1 MDGDGTFCVYEWAAD
16 HSNCLRK
23 TVSGAA
29 MASQPVAL
37 DADAAAKA
45 KGMQQITA
53 QWKDAKCNFYF
64 LADKDGDMVAKT
76 AYYLVKVN
84 AQGKIEAE
92 LASRPVDSKYD
103 RSSGKIQ
110 YGTFGSSEQYCRT
123 QYFDYRK

>member
-1 MDGDGTFCVYEWAAD
+1 MV
-16 HSNCLRK
+16 N
-23 TVSGAA
+23 GAA

-37 DADAAAKA
+37 TDADAAAKA

-53 QWKDAKCNFYF
+53 QWKDAKGNFYF

-92 LASRPVDSKYD
+92 LAVNDQLIPNMTGLQEKYSMELLAESRTILP
-103 RSSGKIQ
+103 
-110 YGTFGSSEQYCRT
+110 
-123 QYFDYRK
+123 